1 MADKLTKKELE
12 QPDEFHTMG
21 WRAIQYLSMHRKR
34 FYTAGAIVLL
44 ILVLAGGWYFYR
56 LDYEKK
62 AQNLYSSAY
71 GSYSA
76 PGTAGEDMRGVY
88 LKALSIYEELVKEYP
103 GSRVATLAFYNMG
116 NLYFHVD
123 DMKNAIESYRSFLKR
138 SKDQDILIALAHQGM
153 GYCYEQTGEYD
164 HALKSFED
172 ANGTV
177 KGTRFEYVNY
187 ANMARM
193 YEKMGKPKEA
203 VDFYSKAAGKMK
215 DPLMEALVKRKLASL
230 AP

>member
-34 FYTAGAIVLL
+34 LYTAGAIVLL

-56 LDYEKK
+56 LNYEKK

-71 GSYSA
+71 SLYSA
-76 PGTAGEDMRGVY
+76 PGTAGEDMRGAY
-88 LKALSIYEELVKEYP
+88 LKALTTYEELVRDYP
-103 GSRVATLAFYNMG
+103 RSRVATLALYNMG

-123 DMKNAIESYRSFLKR
+123 DMKKAIESYRSFLKR
-138 SKDQDILIALAHQGM
+138 SGDQDILIALAHQGL
-153 GYCYEQTGEYD
+153 GYCYEQTEEYD
-164 HALKSFED
+164 NALKSFED
-172 ANGTV
+172 ANRTV

-203 VDFYSKAAGKMK
+203 IEFYGKAAGKMK